1 MGLADKICLVTGG
14 ARGIGR
20 AIVERFADEGAR
32 MVLAADRELAGFT
45 EVQERRANV
54 RGYTLDVTDGKAV
67 AAVVGEIR
75 REWGGIDVLVNNAGI
90 TRDALLTRMTDEQWD
105 AVVAVNLT
113 GVFTMTRE
121 VAPIMLERGRGAI
134 VNLASVVGLDGNI
147 GQTNYAATKAGVA
160 AMTRTWA
167 KELARKGAQVRVN
180 AVAPGFIRTPMTEKV
195 PEKVIEHMVSRTPLG
210 RMGEPPEVASLVL
223 FLASEE
229 SAFITGQVIR
239 VDGGL
244 QL

>member
-1 MGLADKICLVTGG
+1 MRLSDKVCLVTGG

-20 AIVERFADEGAR
+20 AIVERFASEGAR
-32 MVLAADRELAGFT
+32 MVLAADRDPLSLAGI
-45 EVQERRANV
+45 ESGRANV
-54 RGYTLDVTDGKAV
+54 RGRVLDVTEAKAV
-67 AAVVGEIR
+67 AGLLREIR
-75 REWGGIDVLVNNAGI
+75 GEFGGLDVLVNNAGI
-90 TRDALLTRMTDEQWD
+90 TRDALLTRMTDEDWD
-105 AVVAVNLT
+105 AVLGVNLK
-113 GVFTMTRE
+113 GVFNVTRE
-121 VAPIMLERGRGAI
+121 AAPIMLERGRGSI
-134 VNLASVVGLDGNI
+134 VNIASVVGLDGNI
-147 GQTNYAATKAGVA
+147 GQTNYAASKAGVV

-195 PEKVIEHMVSRTPLG
+195 PEKVIELMIGRTPLG
-210 RMGEPPEVASLVL
+210 RMGEPEDVASLAL